1 MKKWYLLAFM
11 ASAYIV
17 TAQSADTLST
27 ATILAGGLEYSES
40 RTLVDSTVQGL
51 SDVATYLQKD
61 SRFQIRQYAPGSVAT
76 LNLGGANSA
85 QSRILWDGID
95 ISSMASGVVDL
106 SLVPSV
112 LLSKQAVSSGA
123 NAALGAE
130 SGMIGGLDLG
140 WNTSSKTFF
149 STAFGGNS
157 IGMRSFVVQNGG
169 EFSGVRYRSY
179 IKTEQ
184 SDNSYQ
190 YTLGNNDFTMSGME
204 YSSLTLLQRYEGK
217 LGRVRWNT
225 NIWYTEGNKN
235 SRGSILTSGS
245 RNHLED
251 RIVRGLI
258 TAQKRDVKATLFYG
272 KEWQSYT
279 DTASFLNLR
288 DTNTYDQFSL
298 RLAKNTK
305 NYSSSLVAAYV
316 QGAGTSRNTAMAQLN
331 ASHVH
336 TIGKKMSI
344 AGKMS
349 YWNNTVVGGAQV
361 NWAGENKFGKHQIT
375 GGTFYRLPTIN
386 ELYWIPGG
394 NPDLLAER
402 SFGAKYSLLKKW
414 EGLSLFVSS
423 DQLYFTNL
431 IQWTPG
437 TNGFWSPENIEQAYT
452 STSTLIGSYSNGHW
466 FNELSFTH
474 QYSRVIS
481 SVVPGNEG
489 KSLLYRPDFNAVYT
503 ITYDAGSFDTQIRTH
518 FLGQRQTLRD
528 NSPLGTIPS
537 ELWMDVSLTT
547 KVLSKVR
554 LLATLHNITGAKRNF
569 FLNYPMPGRYFS
581 LTLQLNSKS

>member
-1 MKKWYLLAFM
+1 MLAFLV
-11 ASAYIV
+11 STFIV
-17 TAQSADTLST
+17 NAQSADTLNT
-27 ATILAGGLEYSES
+27 ATILAEGLEYSEN

-85 QSRILWDGID
+85 QSRILWEGIE

-112 LLSKQAVSSGA
+112 LLSKQAVSTGA
-123 NAALGAE
+123 NAALGNE

-140 WNTSSKTFF
+140 WKATSKSFF
-149 STAFGGNS
+149 STAFGANS

-184 SDNSYQ
+184 SDNNYP
-190 YTLGNNDFTMSGME
+190 YNLGNNEFTMSGME
-204 YSSLTLLQRYEGK
+204 YSTLTLLQRYEGK
-217 LGRVRWNT
+217 VGRVRWNT

-235 SRGSILTSGS
+235 SRGSVLTAGN

-251 RIVRGLI
+251 RIVRGLVS
-258 TAQKRDVKATLFYG
+258 AEKRDWKATLFYG

-288 DTNTYDQFSL
+288 DTNTYDQLSV
-298 RLAKNTK
+298 RLAKEAK
-305 NYSSSLVAAYV
+305 NYTTSLVAAYV
-316 QGAGTSRNTAMAQLN
+316 QGSGTSRNAEMAQLN
-331 ASHVH
+331 ANHMH
-336 TIGKKMSI
+336 KLGKAVSI
-344 AGKMS
+344 AGKLS
-349 YWNNTVVGGAQV
+349 YWNTKVVGGAQV
-361 NWAGENKFGKHQIT
+361 NWTGENAFGKHQLT

-386 ELYWIPGG
+386 ELFWTPGG
-394 NPDLLAER
+394 NPDLRSER
-402 SFGAKYSLLKKW
+402 SFGTKYSFLKKW
-414 EGLSLFVSS
+414 DQISFYVSS

-437 TNGFWSPENIEQAYT
+437 VNGFWSPENIEQAYT
-452 STSTLIGSYSNGHW
+452 STSSFIGSYSQGNW
-466 FNELSFTH
+466 FNELSLTH

-481 SVVPGNEG
+481 TVVPDNEG

-503 ITYDAGSFDTQIRTH
+503 VSYDAGSFNMQIRTH
-518 FLGQRQTLRD
+518 YLGQRQTLRD

-537 ELWMDVSLTT
+537 ELWMDVSLST
-547 KVLSKVR
+547 KVLSKMR
-554 LLATLHNITGAKRNF
+554 LLATVHNITGAQRNF

-581 LTLQLNSKS
+581 FTLQLNSKA

>member
-27 ATILAGGLEYSES
+27 ATILADGLEFSEN
-40 RTLVDSTVQGL
+40 RTLVDSTIHGL
-51 SDVATYLQKD
+51 SDVANYLQKD

-76 LNLGGANSA
+76 LNLGGANST
-85 QSRILWDGID
+85 QSRILWEGID
-95 ISSMASGVVDL
+95 ISSMASGVLDL

-112 LLSKQAVSSGA
+112 LLSKQAVSTGA
-123 NAALGAE
+123 NAALGNE

-140 WNTSSKTFF
+140 WNATSKSFF
-149 STAFGGNS
+149 STAFGANS

-169 EFSGVRYRSY
+169 EFSGVRYRSF

-184 SDNSYQ
+184 SDNAYPYS
-190 YTLGNNDFTMSGME
+190 LGNNEFTMSGME
-204 YSSLTLLQRYEGK
+204 YSTLTLLQRYQGK
-217 LGRVRWNT
+217 VGRVRWNT

-235 SRGSILTSGS
+235 SRGSVLTAGN

-251 RIVRGLI
+251 RIVRGLMS
-258 TAQKRDVKATLFYG
+258 AQKRDLKATLFYG

-288 DTNTYDQFSL
+288 DTNTYDQLSL
-298 RLAKNTK
+298 RLAKDAK
-305 NYSSSLVAAYV
+305 NYTTSLVAAYV
-316 QGAGTSRNTAMAQLN
+316 QGAGTSRNVSMAQLN
-331 ASHVH
+331 ASHLH
-336 TIGKKMSI
+336 KLGKAFSVT
-344 AGKMS
+344 GKLS
-349 YWNNTVVGGAQV
+349 YWNNIVVGGAQL
-361 NWAGENKFGKHQIT
+361 NWAGKNTAGKHHIT
-375 GGTFYRLPTIN
+375 AGTFYRLPTIN
-386 ELYWIPGG
+386 ELFWTPGG
-394 NPDLLAER
+394 NPDLLSER
-402 SFGAKYSLLKKW
+402 SYGAKYSVLKKW
-414 EGLSLFVSS
+414 NALSLYVSS
-423 DQLYFTNL
+423 DQLYFSNL

-452 STSTLIGSYSNGHW
+452 STSSLIGSYSNGNW
-466 FNELSFTH
+466 FNEFSLTH

-503 ITYDAGSFDTQIRTH
+503 VTYDAGRFNAQIRTH
-518 FLGQRQTLRD
+518 YLGKRQTLRD
-528 NSPLGTIPS
+528 NSPLGTMPS

-547 KVLSKVR
+547 KVLNKVR
-554 LLATLHNITGAKRNF
+554 LLATVHNITDAKRNF
-569 FLNYPMPGRYFS
+569 FLNYPMPGRYLS

>member
-1 MKKWYLLAFM
+1 MKNWYLLAFTV
-11 ASAYIV
+11 SAYIT

-27 ATILAGGLEYSES
+27 ATILAEGLEYSEN

-85 QSRILWDGID
+85 QSRILWEGID

-112 LLSKQAVSSGA
+112 LLSKQAVSTGA
-123 NAALGAE
+123 NAALGNE

-140 WNTSSKTFF
+140 WNATSKSFF

-157 IGMRSFVVQNGG
+157 IGMRSFVVHNGG

-184 SDNSYQ
+184 SDNTYRYS
-190 YTLGNNDFTMSGME
+190 LGNNEFTMSGME
-204 YSSLTLLQRYEGK
+204 YSTLTLLQRYQGK
-217 LGRVRWNT
+217 VGRVHWNT

-235 SRGSILTSGS
+235 SRGSVLTAGN

-251 RIVRGLI
+251 RMVRGLVS
-258 TAQKRDVKATLFYG
+258 AQKRDLKATMFYG

-288 DTNTYDQFSL
+288 DTNTYDQWSL
-298 RLAKNTK
+298 RLAKDAK
-305 NYSSSLVAAYV
+305 NYSSSFVAAYV
-316 QGAGTSRNTAMAQLN
+316 QGAGTSRNASMAQIN
-331 ASHVH
+331 ASHMH
-336 TIGKKMSI
+336 TLGKAVSFAAKL
-344 AGKMS
+344 S
-349 YWNNTVVGGAQV
+349 YWNNGLVGGAQL
-361 NWAGENKFGKHQIT
+361 NWIDQNSFGKHNIT
-375 GGTFYRLPTIN
+375 AGTFYRLPTIN
-386 ELYWIPGG
+386 ELFWTPGG
-394 NPDLLAER
+394 NPDLLSER
-402 SFGAKYSLLKKW
+402 SFGAKYSVLKKW
-414 EGLSLFVSS
+414 NALSLYMSS

-437 TNGFWSPENIEQAYT
+437 VNGFWSPENIEQAYT
-452 STSTLIGSYSNGHW
+452 STSSLIGSYSSGNW
-466 FNELSFTH
+466 FNELSLTH
-474 QYSRVIS
+474 QYSRVVS
-481 SVVPGNEG
+481 SVVAGNEG

-503 ITYDAGSFDTQIRTH
+503 VSYDAGSFNAQVRTH
-518 FLGQRQTLRD
+518 YLGKRQTLRD

-537 ELWMDVSLTT
+537 EFWVDLSLTT
-547 KVLSKVR
+547 KVLSKLR
-554 LLATLHNITGAKRNF
+554 LLATVHNITGAQRNF
-569 FLNYPMPGRYFS
+569 FLNYPMPGRYLS